1 MTGPTRRERPEV
13 PKDYGLP
20 DDDAGLLEWSWAEE
34 RLAGAMNYWIA
45 TVRRDGRPH
54 ATPVWGVWHE
64 GALFFD
70 GSGETRRMKNIAA
83 NPEVSVHLESG
94 DEVVILEGRAES
106 APVPPDRAFA
116 AQLAGLYT
124 AKYAAHEYAP
134 EPDQWDEGGLYVV
147 RPRKVIGWML
157 KPGIVFGTTYTRWRF
172 DES

>member
-1 MTGPTRRERPEV
+1 MTGPSRRERPEV

-83 NPEVSVHLESG
+83 NPEVSVHLETG